1 MDHFINIIN
10 VEEIL
15 RRLLVF
21 LKPEAFQGAIKAI
34 NERILS
40 VLDDSGSGRVD
51 MGMHV
56 LNVKEGSSQITKTD
70 AEKYIKLLRAI
81 YMLEAHGEEEES
93 D

>member
-56 LNVKEGSSQITKTD
+56 LNGD
-70 AEKYIKLLRAI
+70 CAF
-81 YMLEAHGEEEES
+81 M
-93 D
+93 